1 LIKEEYTYVS
11 FLYEETQRL
20 QKQGY
25 SLYEANEEAG
35 GMLAG
40 LLGKAGGG
48 IADLFKEKL
57 ASWLLSK
64 IGLDPRRPGGW
75 GLIGC
80 AIKNTLGQLTIANMK
95 ELFGNITKGVKGFW
109 ESSCNTI
116 VDIIMKG
123 ITECAADKAFHTK
136 AIEAV
141 VGDTSE
147 PTFMGLGAEMVQN
160 FVNNSEMMTSVREKI
175 STYICALD
183 ISEIFSM
190 MQGGLKDAGGALSG
204 MLGSLGS
211 LGGGLSGLFGGEKA
225 TA

>member
-1 LIKEEYTYVS
+1 M
-11 FLYEETQRL
+11 YEETQRMR
-20 QKQGY
+20 KKGY

-64 IGLDPRRPGGW
+64 IGLNPKRPGGW

-95 ELFGNITKGVKGFW
+95 ELFGNISKGVKGFW
-109 ESSCNTI
+109 KSSCNTI

-147 PTFMGLGAEMVQN
+147 PSFMGMGAEMVQN
-160 FVNNSEMMTSVREKI
+160 FVNNTEIMTGIREKI

-183 ISEIFSM
+183 ISEIFDSM
-190 MQGGLKDAGGALSG
+190 MGGLKGAGGAISG
-204 MLGSLGS
+204 MLGSLGGS
-211 LGGGLSGLFGGEKA
+211 LGGLFGGGDKA
-225 TA
+225 PAPA